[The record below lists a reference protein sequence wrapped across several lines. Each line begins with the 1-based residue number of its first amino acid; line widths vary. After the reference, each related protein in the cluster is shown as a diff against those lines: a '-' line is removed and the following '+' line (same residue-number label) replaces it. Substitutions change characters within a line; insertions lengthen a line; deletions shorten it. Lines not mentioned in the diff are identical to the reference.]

1 MRICILLAALAAMEL
16 PGFAARHMTVDQ
28 LQEFLAKQRAA
39 YKTDSEI
46 AKQIGSVDLTEQLTR
61 SMLDRM
67 EATLNLG
74 PKTGMALDVLAD
86 TSSFLD
92 PPASKLDDKPTPEDG
107 RRKSMTKAMGDFAAL
122 TLRRLPDF
130 LATRITRSF
139 DNTPVAADSEGWYP
153 PSDILHLTGT
163 FSQDITF
170 RKGSEV
176 FIGMSRVQGAQ
187 KKRLRTGPDFT
198 PIGEFGPLLNVVME
212 DAKKGSLAWSRW
224 QATPTG
230 PVAVFEFEVP
240 KKASHF
246 QVGACLNRDT
256 KKKRKNDSDSLC
268 YTASY
273 HGMLYLDPATGVI
286 RRVILEARF
295 KDKDPIHR
303 AALSVEY
310 APVTIG
316 NKSCVCPVRSVAII
330 SILDHPEG
338 GPYKRTLLWLDEV
351 RFTNY
356 HRFGSTV
363 EVLNQTPSRP

>member
-212 DAKKGSLAWSRW
+212 DAKKGS
-224 QATPTG
+224 
-230 PVAVFEFEVP
+230 
-240 KKASHF
+240 
-246 QVGACLNRDT
+246 
-256 KKKRKNDSDSLC
+256 
-268 YTASY
+268 
-273 HGMLYLDPATGVI
+273 
-286 RRVILEARF
+286 
-295 KDKDPIHR
+295 
-303 AALSVEY
+303 
-310 APVTIG
+310 
-316 NKSCVCPVRSVAII
+316 
-330 SILDHPEG
+330 
-338 GPYKRTLLWLDEV
+338 
-351 RFTNY
+351 
-356 HRFGSTV
+356 
-363 EVLNQTPSRP
+363 